1 MLFRYVKKRLLLMWF
16 AFWRQEY
23 LRQFAH
29 LGDANP
35 DPRMQQYRSD
45 PDQQFALA
53 VSSFQR
59 MAGLNVTGN

>member
-1 MLFRYVKKRLLLMWF
+1 MWF

-29 LGDANP
+29 LGEDSP

-45 PDQQFALA
+45 PDRQFALA